1 MSSTSHSTIVARPGD
16 ELLPEKERTG
26 KCYLVKIYP
35 PTHAGGLVELNDQRF
50 LIGRGS
56 ECQLEIND
64 SAVSRQ
70 HAYVEPRAGNYLL
83 VDMGSTNG
91 TYVNDERVE
100 KHWLSG
106 GDFIRIGSNIIK
118 FLSSD
123 HVEAQYHETI
133 YSMMIT
139 DGLTAVHNR
148 RYFVT
153 TLERELARSFRHHR
167 PLSLVM
173 FDIDH
178 FKKVN
183 DTHGHLAG
191 DAVLRE
197 VAARVQSTVRKD
209 EVFARYGG
217 EEFAVI
223 LPECSRDKATSFAN
237 RLRTLVYDEPVVLN
251 DITVRV
257 SISLGVSQTAGE
269 REMTA
274 AELIEEADK
283 MLLGAKQAGR
293 NRVQC

>member
-1 MSSTSHSTIVARPGD
+1 MSSTSHSTIVARPGEEHVPD
-16 ELLPEKERTG
+16 KDRSG

-35 PTHAGGLVELNDQRF
+35 PTHAGGLVELGDQRF

-70 HAYVEPRAGNYLL
+70 HAYIELRAGNYML

-91 TYVNDERVE
+91 TFVNDERVE
-100 KHWLSG
+100 KHWLSA
-106 GDFIRIGSNIIK
+106 GDFVRIGSNIIK

-139 DGLTAVHNR
+139 DGLTGVHNR

-197 VAARVQSTVRKD
+197 ISGRVQSTVRKD

-223 LPECSRDKATSFAN
+223 LPECSRDKAVGFAN
-237 RLRTLVYDEPVVLN
+237 RLRALVYDTPVVLN
-251 DITVRV
+251 DISIRV
-257 SISLGVSQTAGE
+257 SISLGVAQTSGE

-274 AELIEEADK
+274 LELIEEADK
-283 MLLGAKQAGR
+283 NLLSAKHNGR
-293 NRVQC
+293 NRVAC